1 MKKKAAI
8 FLLNLFMNVN
18 DNLGNAAVDTSN
30 RSGKYKR
37 PQYKLPSLD
46 TVIDVKLLPL
56 AWNTSF
62 PPKSNKYCDL
72 EECELP
78 YNFGCNLSCGHSY
91 HHECFLL
98 NLSEQCIYCNEYLT
112 KGIIENSN
120 IFQNSLNSEDN
131 LIVENNDDDESN
143 LEDVD
148 DSENISL
155 DSSVDTILDNLLSL
169 FNTS

>member
-1 MKKKAAI
+1 MKKKVAI
-8 FLLNLFMNVN
+8 FLLNLFMSVN

-30 RSGKYKR
+30 RPGKSKR
-37 PQYKLPSLD
+37 PRYKLPSLD
-46 TVIDVKLLPL
+46 TIIDIKLLPL

-62 PPKSNKYCDL
+62 PSKSNKYCDL
-72 EECELP
+72 EGCELP
-78 YNFGCNLSCGHSY
+78 YNFGCNLSCDRSY

-120 IFQNSLNSEDN
+120 IFQNSLNSKDN
-131 LIVENNDDDESN
+131 LVVENNDNDEGN

-148 DSENISL
+148 DRENISL

-169 FNTS
+169 FNAS

>member
-1 MKKKAAI
+1 
-8 FLLNLFMNVN
+8 MNVN

-72 EECELP
+72 EDCELP

-91 HHECFLL
+91 HYECFL
-98 NLSEQCIYCNEYLT
+98 SKFSGQCIYCHEYLT
-112 KGIIENSN
+112 RGITENSK
-120 IFQNSLNSEDN
+120 IFQDSLNSVNNSITENEDDDN
-131 LIVENNDDDESN
+131 ENN
-143 LEDVD
+143 LENTDVD
-148 DSENISL
+148 ENENVSYGARRASNDGEYCNIGTPSGDL
-155 DSSVDTILDNLLSL
+155 HKQ
-169 FNTS
+169 